1 MKKFLTLITFVCFS
15 MINALAAVVTPV
27 TDIDKA
33 VADGTVLTICVGD
46 KYLYGKSAQNCAMG
60 DANEA
65 VSPDNVV
72 VGFKLEKVDEGYL
85 FRAVTPDGGDYSLW
99 GKNPCYLNSQPEA
112 TGVTFILGKDQD
124 GANCSTWAFEADGS
138 IKCVGNGAYFNGTA
152 MSEAPVTAS
161 LVTIDGDPVVE
172 PELEEVPVLSS
183 LKSYVE
189 DGTVLVLKIGDQFL
203 YGSSAQNCAMGT
215 LEEATAASNAVIGWK
230 LDYETKGGKYML
242 RAITPA
248 GGDYSLW
255 GSNPCYLNSQPAA
268 DGVTFILGKNQDV
281 KDGSAWTITEVEG
294 GYAIQN
300 IANGAYLN
308 GTGLSAEPVVIK
320 ITTAALAAFEPY
332 AVSAWADFKDG
343 DIYTFTTKR
352 GSLTLADGA
361 SQLSVTS
368 DASTVNSE
376 FMVFKGEENKVYLYS
391 VNGTQYIVKSS
402 NNAVLS
408 AEPSQA
414 WTIKNGG
421 NEEYPIMIDAE
432 DGNHWNLNGTP
443 AITIDSWSTADDG
456 NQFKVMAVATIDAAL
471 AIEMRAALTDQIAQA
486 QLNKEYA
493 AAVAAATA
501 AYNAIDENGEL
512 GANLLTETTVF
523 DNTCG
528 DSAEGTDPKV
538 LIDGNGSTF
547 WHTDWHGACAENPH
561 WLIVDLDNEI
571 SGTIQM
577 TIVRRNIG
585 SDQFTEMTVYGKD
598 GDNWNKLGVLPFA
611 NPVAAET
618 VKGVFN
624 ADKAYKSFK
633 IVRTDG
639 GKFWHAAEIQMNA
652 VAVERTKVPVEAEA
666 LKALIDANVTNA
678 TQQDIDNLKAA
689 TATFNEA
696 VANWT
701 DTPVF
706 DIVGTP
712 FDISYT
718 GQVYPDDA
726 VKTFNFTG
734 QWQGLEPSIRNYDP
748 ANDKKIHI
756 EFAEPLTCGYNVPFK
771 DANGSQQ
778 WNACGADQTGWTVM
792 DIDVTQVM
800 TEFYIQNTQTTAN
813 SFSITKSYV
822 VKNDESQVPLT
833 WAPGGW
839 GPSVSV
845 AGVTKG
851 VATISSQWDGVRMS
865 APEAFLQ
872 DGNKTLRIYA
882 NSNLYDVEGAFQWC
896 LTDVDG
902 NASYPGINI
911 INEHYAEFTTTTNIK
926 SLYLQHTQTTAHTID
941 IAAIT
946 WDYKAPVLVSVT
958 PAEGILGSIQNIA
971 ISAEGM
977 VMPSSKEGADLT
989 IKNAAG
995 EVVSTI
1001 TQDDLTAGVVL
1012 DEETYMP
1019 NGCNVT
1025 LSEAIT
1031 AGGEYTLNIPAGAF
1045 YVGEEMEDNDA
1056 QTLSWTVVA
1065 GEYYIQNVESG
1076 LFFAGANNWG
1086 TRLSVAN
1093 QGDLFN
1099 LTANQDGKYE
1109 LVDRDLSS
1117 SAKALGTNLYTDNNG
1132 FNWTIEAVAGEK
1144 GVYTIK
1150 NDAGYIAQAA
1160 EAGKHIG
1167 YVAEQIAEVKGASK
1181 WYFLTKDEA
1190 VAKLAAATEKAP
1202 VDASFLLGNANF
1214 SRNHNQGAW
1223 TVEASNKNLA
1233 GGNNDNMC
1241 GESWRSAFNIRQTIN
1256 VPNGV
1261 YELNAQATLTDYT
1274 NAYDGNEY
1282 PVVYAND
1289 ENSAFNSMIASD
1301 RATDMT
1307 TLSNSFTNGLYS
1319 VSPVFVQVTDGT
1331 LTVGIKGTRTD
1342 TWCIWDN
1349 FQVKYYG
1356 ADANLNDVK
1365 FAQYRDALAQLKAEA
1380 EAIEGKMGNAE
1391 ASDLAE
1397 AKAVEPVETVE
1408 AYTAAIA
1415 KLSSAI
1421 TAAKKSVKTYANSK
1435 IMIALALA
1443 NAEAAGVDISKEVE
1457 AYEAA
1462 YNAGTLAEETTAV
1475 DAALK
1480 AAVKTLVVE
1489 DGALVE
1495 GIIVNPSFETGDMTG
1510 WTATGL
1516 HAATNKNFGMLTGN
1530 IFVENWTAGPGTL
1543 ANETMSQAITLNAG
1557 RYVLT
1562 CEAQFLQQ
1570 GDANVVPGG
1579 FFLFAGDV
1587 KAEISNNAGTFAV
1600 YFDVTE
1606 KSSVEIGAKIESAT
1620 GNWASIDNFQLY
1632 QLPDLVYATP
1642 GEGELTEISKIEF
1655 TYGFGKTISPTLSPN
1670 ANITVTNANAE
1681 VVATITQ
1688 RDLLKALEENCL
1700 SEENTINKINV
1711 VLAEAITTPGAYT
1724 INIPAKAFYLGHSV
1738 IMNEAV
1744 SFTYNISG
1752 SVKGE
1757 TDAINAIAGNAKDGK
1772 FMKNGKVVIV
1782 RNGKTYNV
1790 AGQIVK

>member
-1 MKKFLTLITFVCFS
+1 MKKILISFAVILLSTLGVIAAK
-15 MINALAAVVTPV
+15 ALAPSADEYIDLTAEMYHRWTGVDATAEVSSEAVYPAYQIGTATGLPYGDGNVDKLNYAELSAYSKLIITVSEGTPRPLFNR
-27 TDIDKA
+27 DIDGGQAPDHLVDIPNNADQTAKYQTVEDNVYTIDLAAIKADYGYVHLHCIKGAFWQDVNVTSIQLVPAEPEVTTWTKTGYVVPVDGWTGFYNSALGQKVTVTGKGNTITISDGTNEIVVEAGENDA
-33 VADGTVLTICVGD
+33 VASINGKAEADWTYFNFGDSYCGYYYFDGYSYANASEDNGYVTLSGWLYPNDGSDAVWSYVDIEWYDGIEEDVDALLNPTID
-46 KYLYGKSAQNCAMG
+46 PT
-60 DANEA
+60 A
-65 VSPDNVV
+65 VSSWAEFDDNH
-72 VGFKLEKVDEGYL
+72 
-85 FRAVTPDGGDYSLW
+85 A
-99 GKNPCYLNSQPEA
+99 
-112 TGVTFILGKDQD
+112 
-124 GANCSTWAFEADGS
+124 
-138 IKCVGNGAYFNGTA
+138 
-152 MSEAPVTAS
+152 
-161 LVTIDGDPVVE
+161 
-172 PELEEVPVLSS
+172 
-183 LKSYVE
+183 
-189 DGTVLVLKIGDQFL
+189 
-203 YGSSAQNCAMGT
+203 
-215 LEEATAASNAVIGWK
+215 
-230 LDYETKGGKYML
+230 
-242 RAITPA
+242 
-248 GGDYSLW
+248 
-255 GSNPCYLNSQPAA
+255 
-268 DGVTFILGKNQDV
+268 
-281 KDGSAWTITEVEG
+281 
-294 GYAIQN
+294 
-300 IANGAYLN
+300 
-308 GTGLSAEPVVIK
+308 
-320 ITTAALAAFEPY
+320 
-332 AVSAWADFKDG
+332 
-343 DIYTFTTKR
+343 YTFTTKR
-352 GSLTLADGA
+352 GTLTLEEGA
-361 SQLSVTS
+361 SQLSVNTATETTKN
-368 DASTVNSE
+368 DQ
-376 FMVFKGEENKVYLYS
+376 FMVFKGEENQVYLYS
-391 VNGTQYIVKSS
+391 VTGKQFVVKSS

-408 AEPSQA
+408 AEPTQA
-414 WTIKNGG
+414 WTLKTGG
-421 NEEYPIMIDAE
+421 NAEYPIMIDAE

-443 AITIDSWSTADDG
+443 IITIDSWSAADDG
-456 NQFKVMAVATIDAAL
+456 NQFKVLAVSEINAATAAEIRKALDA
-471 AIEMRAALTDQIAQA
+471 QIAQVK
-486 QLNKEYA
+486 LNKAYA
-493 AAVAAATA
+493 AAVTEAIN

-538 LIDGNGSTF
+538 LIDGDASTF
-547 WHTDWHGACAENPH
+547 WHTDWHNACAENPH

-571 SGTIQM
+571 SGAIQM
-577 TIVRRNIG
+577 TIVRRNID
-585 SDQFTEMTVYGKD
+585 SNQFTEMTVFGKD
-598 GDNWNKLGVLPFA
+598 GDNWNKLGVMPFA
-611 NPVAAET
+611 NPVASET

-652 VAVERTKVPVEAEA
+652 VAVERTKVPAEAEA
-666 LKALIDANVTNA
+666 LKALIDADVTNA

-778 WNACGADQTGWTVM
+778 WNACNADQTGWTVM

-800 TEFYIQNTQTTAN
+800 TEFYIQNTSKEAN

-833 WAPGGW
+833 WTPGDW

-872 DGNKTLRIYA
+872 DGTKTLRIYA

-896 LTDVDG
+896 LTDANG

-926 SLYLQHTQTTAHTID
+926 SLYLQHTQSEAHTID

-971 ISAEGM
+971 VSAEGM
-977 VMPSSKEGADLT
+977 VMPSSNEGADLT

-995 EVVSTI
+995 EVVATI
-1001 TQDDLTAGVVL
+1001 TQDELTAGVVL

-1019 NGCNVT
+1019 TACNVT
-1025 LSEAIT
+1025 LAEAIT
-1031 AGGEYTLNIPAGAF
+1031 AGGEYTLNIPVGAF
-1045 YVGEEMEDNDA
+1045 YVGEEMEINDA
-1056 QTLSWTVVA
+1056 QTFSWTVVA

-1117 SAKALGTNLYTDNNG
+1117 NAKALGTNLYTDNNG
-1132 FNWTIEAVAGEK
+1132 YNWTIEAVAGEK

-1160 EAGKHIG
+1160 EAGNHIG

-1181 WYFLTKDEA
+1181 WYLLTKDEA
-1190 VAKLAAATEKAP
+1190 AAKLNAATDKAP

-1233 GGNNDNMC
+1233 GGRNENMC
-1241 GESWRSAFNIRQTIN
+1241 GESWRSAFNIRQTIT

-1261 YELNAQATLTDYT
+1261 YELTAQAALTDYT

-1282 PVVYAND
+1282 PVVYAN
-1289 ENSAFNSMIASD
+1289 EESSVFNEMTASD
-1301 RATDMT
+1301 RGTSMSQ
-1307 TLSNSFTNGLYS
+1307 LSTSFTNGLYN

-1349 FQVKYYG
+1349 FQLKYYG

-1380 EAIEGKMGNAE
+1380 EAIDGKMGNVE
-1391 ASDLAE
+1391 ASELAE
-1397 AKAVEPVETVE
+1397 AKTVEPEETVE

-1415 KLSSAI
+1415 KLTSAI

-1435 IMIALALA
+1435 IAIAQALA
-1443 NAEAAGVDISKEVE
+1443 NAEAAGVDITNEVE

-1489 DGALVE
+1489 DGTLVE
-1495 GIIVNPSFETGDMTG
+1495 GVIVNPSFETGDMTG

-1516 HAATNKNFGMLTGN
+1516 HAATNKNFGLLTGN

-1543 ANETMSQAITLNAG
+1543 ANETMSQTITLNPG

-1562 CEAQFLQQ
+1562 AEAQFLQQ

-1579 FFLFAGDV
+1579 FFLFAGDT

-1600 YFDVTE
+1600 YFDVPE
-1606 KSSVEIGAKIESAT
+1606 ASEVEIGAKIDGAT

-1632 QLPDLVYATP
+1632 QLPDLIYATP
-1642 GEGELTEISKIEF
+1642 GEGELTTIEHIEF
-1655 TYGFGKTISPTLSPN
+1655 TYGYGKTISPTLQLSSK
-1670 ANITVTNANAE
+1670 ITITDENDA

-1688 RDLLKALEENCL
+1688 HDLLDALNDDCL
-1700 SEENTINKINV
+1700 SADGKTINKINV
-1711 VLAEAITTPGAYT
+1711 ILAEPITAPGTYT
-1724 INIPAKAFYLGHSV
+1724 LHIDAKTFYMGHSV
-1738 IMNEAV
+1738 ITNEHTD
-1744 SFTYNISG
+1744 FTWTIKG
-1752 SVKGE
+1752 AVKGE
-1757 TDAINAIAGNAKDGK
+1757 VDAINAIAGDVKDGK
-1772 FMKNGKVVIV
+1772 YLNNGKVVIV
-1782 RNGKTYNV
+1782 KNSKKYNV
-1790 AGQIVK
+1790 AGQAVK